1 MPRSRSEKQYLPSV
15 PSPLNPDAGHDCPRA
30 KRHRRPRPVARQTPT
45 LSYAQH
51 ILRAKAAEAWRSE
64 ALRRGYREDHH
75 HQHSNQ
81 EQDIT
86 DSPLSRAALDMHRGS
101 NDNDNNNNNN
111 KYDDDAKILPPVD
124 LEHSLGLDPLL
135 AHMAEKPSFGLLQP
149 FTVDLSAV
157 GASNHRPP
165 QQPPPPQPS
174 PCRGVARKALLVVG
188 LLCLWFCLL
197 PSMRYRAGIRQG
209 MVVRV
214 TS

>member
-64 ALRRGYREDHH
+64 ALRRGYREHH
-75 HQHSNQ
+75 HQHNSQ

-86 DSPLSRAALDMHRGS
+86 DSPLSRAALDMHHGS
-101 NDNDNNNNNN
+101 NN

-124 LEHSLGLDPLL
+124 LEQSLGLDPLL

-157 GASNHRPP
+157 GGNRRPP
-165 QQPPPPQPS
+165 QQPSSPP
-174 PCRGVARKALLVVG
+174 PCRGLARKALLVVG